1 MKAVLL
7 KAFGGPE
14 QLHIG
19 EAERPTPGENQV
31 LVRVQASSVNRP
43 DIVQRTGNYPPPKGD
58 SEILGLDI
66 AGVVDEIGPGVT
78 RWKPGDR
85 MLGLVGGGGYA
96 EYARAWASHLMP
108 VPDSM
113 SIEEAAC
120 VSETY
125 LTAWLNVFR
134 LGQLGDG
141 ETVLVH
147 GGGGGV
153 TTAAIQLCRVLVPAT
168 RMLVT
173 ASPGKLQRVR
183 EQGVHHVIDYR
194 NEDFAEA
201 VKSFTDGHGVEVILD
216 HIGGPYLK
224 QNMASLALGGRLV
237 QIGVMGGPKAEL
249 NLALM
254 MVKRQRIIGSVL
266 RSRPVAEKADI
277 IAAFAEAVLPH
288 MQARR
293 VVPLVHAVMPLEAV
307 ADAHRAMEASG
318 IFGKIVLKIAD

>member
-58 SEILGLDI
+58 SEILGLHI

-85 MLGLVGGGGYA
+85 VLGLVGGGGYA